1 MGLAFLFRLI
11 AAHVAELTR
20 SFDEAA
26 LPVRAFLNGCGL
38 VAEGVNRSPGQL
50 RGLASPSS
58 FDGPDGAAVASACSS
73 KPADRFRADGRGSDC
88 RSIQRLAR
96 RGMEARE

>member
-1 MGLAFLFRLI
+1 MGLALLFRLI

-20 SFDEAA
+20 PFDEVA
-26 LPVRAFLNGCGL
+26 LPVRAFLNGCAL

-58 FDGPDGAAVASACSS
+58 FDGRRRRGGR
-73 KPADRFRADGRGSDC
+73 KRLLKHPADRLGAGRP
-88 RSIQRLAR
+88 RF
-96 RGMEARE
+96 